1 MENCKDDTKKKQY
14 RKNKCVVCGKEFK
27 AVGNC
32 KYCSPEC
39 KSHQGERN
47 MHTII
52 CKNCGKE
59 VTAYKNAKFCS
70 DECRIYYKNRQAAL
84 RKQERRNE
92 SLVGAEDV
100 DYVIC
105 KICGMKVKQLGDAH
119 FKVFHKSSLSEYKKL
134 YPDAKIT
141 SQAFLDEHLIGS
153 NNPSSKEK
161 TTEQERKERSPFST
175 EFYKKK
181 GINDDTTRKEFIDN
195 VAANRDYTTRLN
207 YYINKGFTEK
217 EAEKMLHDRQ
227 VTFTLE
233 KCIMKY
239 GEEEGR
245 RRFEE
250 RQKNWAAKMREK
262 YENGEYS
269 KVPYKLISNMY
280 SIFEIGCIDKIIKNM
295 SETIEN
301 CDIEDFVKQF
311 EIFVKGLHRRF
322 IYDLKYKNKIIE
334 FNGDYWHCNPE
345 IYDADYFNTQLQ
357 LTAKEKWEVDKVKED
372 IASLNGYKVLVIWES
387 EYKKD
392 PDATI
397 RKCVSFLTS

>member
-1 MENCKDDTKKKQY
+1 MENCKGDTKKKQY
-14 RKNKCVVCGKEFK
+14 RKNKCVICGKEFK
-27 AVGNC
+27 SVGKC

-47 MHTII
+47 THIII

-59 VTAYKNAKFCS
+59 ATVYKNAKFCS

-84 RKQERRNE
+84 RKQNRRNE
-92 SLVGAEDV
+92 ELTGTEDV
-100 DYVIC
+100 NYVIC
-105 KICGMKVKQLGDAH
+105 KICGMKAKQLGDAH

-153 NNPSSKEK
+153 NNPGSKEK
-161 TTEQERKERSPFST
+161 TTEQERKERSPFSA

-195 VAANRDYTTRLN
+195 VAANRDYTTRLD
-207 YYINKGFTEK
+207 YYINKGYMEE
-217 EAEKMLHDRQ
+217 EAEKMLHERQ

-233 KCIMKY
+233 KCIIKY
-239 GEEEGR
+239 GEEEGK

-262 YENGEYS
+262 YEKGEYS
-269 KVPYKLISNMY
+269 KVPHKLTSNMY
-280 SIFEIGCIDKIIKNM
+280 SIFEIGCIDKIIKSM

-301 CDIEDFVKQF
+301 CNIEDFVKQF

-345 IYDADYFNTQLQ
+345 TYDADYFNTQLQ
-357 LTAKEKWEVDKVKED
+357 MTAKEKWEVDKVKEG
-372 IASLNGYKVLVIWES
+372 IAALNGYEVLIIWES